1 MIARSLT
8 AALGLAAAVVTP
20 RAAAAQGRPWTLKDA
35 LQVEVIDDVQLAPGG
50 GVALIAVARGDVARN
65 TFARAYQ
72 LVDLA
77 SGKMTALPE
86 RLQNPRWSP
95 SGTAIAWQQRART
108 GAAAI
113 VLTNA
118 RGGAERT

>member
-1 MIARSLT
+1 MLARSL
-8 AALGLAAAVVTP
+8 AALGFAAALVTP
-20 RAAAAQGRPWTLKDA
+20 RTAAAQGRPWTLKDA
-35 LQVEVIDDVQLAPGG
+35 VQVEAIDDVQLAPGG
-50 GVALIAVARGDVARN
+50 SVALIAVARGDVARN

-95 SGTAIAWQQRART
+95 SGTTIAWLQ
-108 GAAAI
+108 
-113 VLTNA
+113 
-118 RGGAERT
+118 